1 MCSSD
6 LASASSPATTAR
18 LDVIEAK
25 SRQLESL
32 VEDLFGANED
42 QMDALTVLPG
52 EISSTELVALI
63 HEADYEGRARIE
75 PLPDC
80 LVSADSRRLA
90 QVFDNVLTNS
100 YKYAGTPIEVRAAV
114 DGDLLLVD
122 VADTQ

>member
-1 MCSSD
+1 M
-6 LASASSPATTAR
+6 A
-18 LDVIEAK
+18 
-25 SRQLESL
+25 
-32 VEDLFGANED
+32 DLFGANED

-122 VADTQ
+122 VADAGPEVGDQELGPIFARGLRSGAAR